1 MTVLITTII
10 IIAAIT
16 IAIFMYSILA
26 SISKSKT
33 AYEKDMDDQEQ
44 IEYLRSVSRKKA
56 AAK

>member
-10 IIAAIT
+10 IIAAVM

-44 IEYLRSVSRKKA
+44 IDYLRSRKKKA
-56 AAK
+56 AVK

>member
-10 IIAAIT
+10 IIAAVM

-44 IEYLRSVSRKKA
+44 IDYLRSRKKEA
-56 AAK
+56 AVK

>member
-10 IIAAIT
+10 IITAVM

-33 AYEKDMDDQEQ
+33 AYEKDMDDKEQ
-44 IEYLRSVSRKKA
+44 IDYLRSRKKKA

>member
-44 IEYLRSVSRKKA
+44 IDYLRSRNKKA
-56 AAK
+56 AVK